1 MSKQKK
7 DLLNQDISSRMHLEK
22 GYVQEPPENKSS
34 TGKGLNVA
42 ISVTIAIVV
51 LAGILFPLLNIFQW

>member
-1 MSKQKK
+1 
-7 DLLNQDISSRMHLEK
+7 MHLEK
-22 GYVQEPPENKSS
+22 GYVQEPPENKTS

-51 LAGILFPLLNIFQW
+51 LAGILFPLFNIF